1 MKLTKNFFLDFYKR
15 IHFLKMER
23 KRELFKRYL
32 EEKKVMDT
40 LSKII
45 VSLYE
50 LPERPQDPLTFI
62 RDFFTDTG
70 GIDIAN
76 IRTENFHLAKDLEG
90 MKTKLADLEKK
101 KNNPKAQSGEEVNQ
115 TARTDAEGE
124 KEPDTEA

>member
-1 MKLTKNFFLDFYKR
+1 
-15 IHFLKMER
+15 MER

-62 RDFFTDTG
+62 RDFFSDTG

-76 IRTENFHLAKDLEG
+76 IRTENFHLAKDLEDL
-90 MKTKLADLEKK
+90 KAKLAGLEKK
-101 KNNPKAQSGEEVNQ
+101 KNEPKAPPPAEEASQ
-115 TARTDAEGE
+115 PAGTDADGE
-124 KEPDTEA
+124 AEPESTQ